1 MQVAVAV
8 QLFLE
13 EEIREMEVM
22 AVQLVS
28 MDRLVSDN
36 PVPVD
41 RAARL
46 TALAG

>member
-1 MQVAVAV
+1 MQVAVVV

-13 EEIREMEVM
+13 EELREMEVM

-28 MDRLVSDN
+28 MDRQVLDNLVS
-36 PVPVD
+36 VD